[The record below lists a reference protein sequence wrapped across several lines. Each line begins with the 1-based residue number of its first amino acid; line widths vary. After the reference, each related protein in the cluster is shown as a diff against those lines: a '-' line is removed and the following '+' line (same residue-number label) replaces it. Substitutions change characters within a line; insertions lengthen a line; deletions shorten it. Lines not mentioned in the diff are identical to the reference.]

1 MSQRIFL
8 LKSFGSLI
16 TKRRKKLGI
25 SQEELASRAD
35 LDRTYIS
42 GLERGVRN
50 PSLTAIA
57 KVAVGLGITVEKLV
71 KGLEDGA
78 SQKKRAR

>member
-1 MSQRIFL
+1 MSQRVFL
-8 LKSFGSLI
+8 LQSFGGLI
-16 TKRRKKLGI
+16 SKRRKRLSI

-50 PSLTAIA
+50 PSLTAIV
-57 KVAVGLGITVEKLV
+57 KVATGLGITTEKLV
-71 KGLEDGA
+71 KGLEARA
-78 SQKKRAR
+78 SQAKE